1 LGVEKQE
8 VPTMSVANDVVKS
21 ILLAA
26 FDGESL
32 YTIFVGEPALCWF
45 RWSASDA
52 LLAALAGA
60 GVSSKD
66 AVLDFVSNALDS
78 FAWPRC
84 DSPVGP
90 CVFTLVAEAREPPD
104 GFSALYGNVDKRMP
118 GKDVLVFC
126 VRPADLQLGAL
137 SANGVREFCE
147 LFKSRFFYR
156 QERDGR
162 VPLAPTASPLSDV
175 TTLVTHLSTALCAPR
190 GTALATPPVSLFC
203 FEWEASSPE
212 CLVFGDDIEA
222 NVCVVSLR
230 LRKATYSTDLR
241 LFVTTTTFSG
251 LASMGWL
258 HDNGAQLFFDTER
271 TVFANRHAILAVY
284 REERAR
290 YVRDPWSLV
299 VDWLDL
305 KRHPLVRDSHWRAL
319 AKARIWVGSVALGLV
334 RDELFGQD
342 VLQRATAKGDAAAQ
356 IMRLVAARRQ
366 VSILSD
372 KFDNLI
378 ADAWHSRLFWLTS
391 AFSSR
396 AQAVVLTAD
405 EEKVGFDRVRMVYEA
420 YHAQA
425 NYDCKWLIEQICDAS
440 TMPYALPALEFRAN
454 QLEFVTELSKAATVN
469 EDGELLWSG
478 HRLVEMYRRDSAATR
493 PTRDVERRLLA
504 DAIEKRLFRHAPPSR
519 LVSARN
525 ALGLLAGWPASGVD

>member
-1 LGVEKQE
+1 MRLNA
-8 VPTMSVANDVVKS
+8 VANDVVKS

-32 YTIFVGEPALCWF
+32 YTIFAGEPALCWF

-104 GFSALYGNVDKRMP
+104 GFSALHGNVDKRMP

-147 LFKSRFFYR
+147 LFKSRFFYW

-175 TTLVTHLSTALCAPR
+175 TTLVTHLSTAQCAPR

-203 FEWEASSPE
+203 CEWETSSPE

-222 NVCVVSLR
+222 NICVVSLR
-230 LRKATYSTDLR
+230 LRKATYSSDLR
-241 LFVTTTTFSG
+241 L
-251 LASMGWL
+251 L
-258 HDNGAQLFFDTER
+258 
-271 TVFANRHAILAVY
+271 
-284 REERAR
+284 
-290 YVRDPWSLV
+290 
-299 VDWLDL
+299 
-305 KRHPLVRDSHWRAL
+305 
-319 AKARIWVGSVALGLV
+319 
-334 RDELFGQD
+334 
-342 VLQRATAKGDAAAQ
+342 
-356 IMRLVAARRQ
+356 
-366 VSILSD
+366 
-372 KFDNLI
+372 
-378 ADAWHSRLFWLTS
+378 
-391 AFSSR
+391 
-396 AQAVVLTAD
+396 
-405 EEKVGFDRVRMVYEA
+405 
-420 YHAQA
+420 
-425 NYDCKWLIEQICDAS
+425 
-440 TMPYALPALEFRAN
+440 
-454 QLEFVTELSKAATVN
+454 
-469 EDGELLWSG
+469 
-478 HRLVEMYRRDSAATR
+478 
-493 PTRDVERRLLA
+493 
-504 DAIEKRLFRHAPPSR
+504 
-519 LVSARN
+519 
-525 ALGLLAGWPASGVD
+525 